1 MISEVCF
8 HNYFLIFGRPIPAK
22 MKNLVALLTVFLLTS
37 CEYFKEEVDMV
48 VVNANVYTVDDSF
61 SKAEAFAVHNGK
73 FVAVGTSEEIR
84 KTYTANQIVD
94 ADGRTITP
102 GLIDAHCHF
111 YRLGLNQQV
120 VDLVGTKSFEEVLQ
134 RVQQF
139 QRESPKEFI
148 IGSGWDQNDWEVKE
162 FPTKKELDALY
173 PDIPVALERVDGH
186 AYLANQ
192 AALDKAGIKWDTKV
206 EGGEIVKKWTDGY
219 SGITGVLI
227 DNPMRLIDA
236 VIPEPSLKAQV
247 QALKDAERICMNY
260 GLTTVNDAGLNRST
274 IELIDSL
281 QQRGELSIRVY
292 AMVSNTPENLE
303 HYLYQGLVKTEKLN
317 VRSVKVYGDGALGS
331 RGAVLKK
338 PYTDKWGH
346 YGAMVTP
353 IEEIED
359 LARRIAI
366 SEYQMN
372 THAIG
377 DSANAVVLRTYEKV
391 LEGKEN
397 RRWKVEHAQ
406 VVDSMDFD
414 YFKNGVIPSI
424 QPTHATSDMYWA
436 EERIG
441 EERVKGAYAYKKLL
455 NKAGKVALGT
465 DFPVEQV
472 SPFLTF
478 YAAVTRKDLD
488 AYPKEGFQKQD
499 ALTREEALRGM
510 TIWAAYSNFEE
521 NEKGSIEA
529 GKFADFT
536 IYNKDIMTVP
546 VKEIPTVM
554 AEQTYIDGEVR

>member
-1 MISEVCF
+1 
-8 HNYFLIFGRPIPAK
+8 
-22 MKNLVALLTVFLLTS
+22 MKNVFVLLAVFLSIS

-48 VVNANVYTVDDSF
+48 VVNANVYTVNGDF
-61 SKAEAFAVHNGK
+61 SKAEAFAVHKGK

-84 KTYTANQIVD
+84 KTYTSDQIID
-94 ADGRTITP
+94 ADRRTITP

-120 VDLVGTKSFEEVLQ
+120 VDLVGTKSFEEVIQ
-134 RVQQF
+134 RVRQF
-139 QRESPKEFI
+139 QRENSKEFI
-148 IGSGWDQNDWEVKE
+148 IGSGWDQNDWELKE
-162 FPTKKELDALY
+162 FPTKKELDELF
-173 PDIPVALERVDGH
+173 PDTPVALERIDGH
-186 AYLANQ
+186 AYLVNQ
-192 AALDKAGIKWDTKV
+192 AALDKAGIKWNTKV
-206 EGGEIVKKWTDGY
+206 EGGEIVKNQYGN
-219 SGITGVLI
+219 TGVLI
-227 DNPMRLIDA
+227 DNPMRMIDA
-236 VIPEPSLKAQV
+236 VIPDPSLESKV
-247 QALKDAERICMNY
+247 EALKDAERICMNY
-260 GLTTVNDAGLNRST
+260 GLTTVNDAGLDRST

-281 QQRGELSIRVY
+281 QQNDELSIRVY
-292 AMVSNTPENLE
+292 AMVSNTPDNLE
-303 HYLYQGLVKTEKLN
+303 HYLYNGPIKTEKLN

-353 IEEIED
+353 VAEIED

-366 SEYQMN
+366 SEFQMN

-391 LEGKEN
+391 LKGQKD

-406 VVDSMDFD
+406 VIDSIDFD
-414 YFKNGVIPSI
+414 YFETGVIPSI

-436 EERIG
+436 EDRLG
-441 EERVKGAYAYKKLL
+441 AERVKGAYAYKKLL
-455 NKAGKVALGT
+455 NKAGRVALGT

-488 AYPKEGFQKQD
+488 ANPKEGFQKQD

-521 NEKGSIEA
+521 SEKGSIEV

-536 IYNKDIMTVP
+536 IYNKDLMTVSA
-546 VKEIPTVM
+546 KEIPTIM
-554 AEQTYIDGEVR
+554 AEQTYIGGKVR